1 MKKDERLYVYLKRTH
16 ITPNEKKCM
25 RNLSKYVSVIFYP
38 PVNRNQR
45 VSVMKNLWKNEM
57 IKHTHTQKKSTGTV
71 NREFLVYS
79 SMSLYVHTNKSRTC
93 VEFKWLVWYETLRG
107 EGVWGWYV
115 SPKTIFDFVTCCP
128 ATRPTPLLIRGDT
141 NTPAGS

>member
-57 IKHTHTQKKSTGTV
+57 IKHTHTQKK
-71 NREFLVYS
+71 NPQAR
-79 SMSLYVHTNKSRTC
+79 
-93 VEFKWLVWYETLRG
+93 
-107 EGVWGWYV
+107 
-115 SPKTIFDFVTCCP
+115 
-128 ATRPTPLLIRGDT
+128 
-141 NTPAGS
+141 